1 MTPVEIANML
11 LGIVISV
18 GTIISITA
26 LGIRWLVK
34 HYFEQ
39 IKNELKP
46 NGGSSIKD
54 QVTRL
59 ENSLERTDSLNTE
72 TFARVEKLERKID
85 DFYDKFI
92 TYLSNKNN

>member
-1 MTPVEIANML
+1 MSPVEIANML

-34 HYFEQ
+34 HYFEE
-39 IKNELKP
+39 IKKELKP
-46 NGGSSIKD
+46 NSGSSLKD

-59 ENSLERTDSLNTE
+59 ESRIDHAEKVRSE
-72 TFARVEKLERKID
+72 THLKVEKLERKID

-92 TYLSNKNN
+92 IYLSNKDK

>member
-1 MTPVEIANML
+1 MTPVETANMI

-26 LGIRWLVK
+26 LGVRWLVK
-34 HYFEQ
+34 HYFDE
-39 IKNELKP
+39 IKAELKP
-46 NGGSSIKD
+46 NSGSSIKD

-59 ENSLERTDSLNTE
+59 ESRVEHAEKLNTE
-72 TFARVEKLERKID
+72 THIKVEKLERKID

-92 TYLSNKNN
+92 DYLSKNSK